1 MLSTRVIPLL
11 SLLLAVGCTNNPPA
25 KIENRS
31 VVAVEQVPETRQIS
45 AMRYGYGAQL
55 QVGSDYVVQ
64 SGDTLYAVAFRL
76 GMDYRTLAGMND
88 IDPPYVIKVSQV
100 LKTAESPDATNV
112 SPRKL
117 PAVAHPEVQSHSS
130 KPVAKPSLS
139 AVLSSSATYSQRVQ
153 TQSDPRAATSSS
165 ASMANVPVDRWSWP
179 TDGQV
184 SRPFSNESH
193 KGIDVSGERGVP
205 VRAVAPGV
213 IVYSGTGVT
222 GYGALLIVKH
232 NDTYLSAYGHNDA
245 LLVGEGEQVEAGQE
259 IAKMGSTGSDSVKLH
274 FEIRRDGVPLDPE
287 ALLPRR

>member
-1 MLSTRVIPLL
+1 MLSTRIILLL

-45 AMRYGYGAQL
+45 AMGYGYGAQL

-76 GMDYRTLAGMND
+76 GMDYRTLADIND

-100 LKTAESPDATNV
+100 LKTAESPDAPDV
-112 SPRKL
+112 PPRKL
-117 PAVAHPEVQSHSS
+117 PAVAHPRVQSHSS
-130 KPVAKPSLS
+130 KPVAKPSPS
-139 AVLSSSATYSQRVQ
+139 AALSSSATDSQRVQ
-153 TQSDPRAATSSS
+153 TQSDPRSVTSPSE
-165 ASMANVPVDRWSWP
+165 SMANAPVDRWSWP
-179 TDGQV
+179 ADGQV
-184 SRPFSNESH
+184 SRPFSKESH

-287 ALLPRR
+287 TLLPRR